1 MHVLFS
7 APAYRPAWRYGGPV
21 VAVSRLA
28 ESLAAKGVRVTV
40 FTSDSNLDQDLDVPL
55 GRPVDVAGVEVW
67 YFPRRDSFQKKLTVV
82 PYLSRSVGFLYTPS
96 MAPELDRLV
105 PSVDIVHTQA
115 PFVYGSF
122 AAARVAARFG
132 KPLVYHQHGAYNP
145 QSLRFRR
152 VKKSLY
158 IAAIEK
164 PIMRRAAVLVALT
177 EFEASSYRRFKLS
190 TPIRV
195 IPNGIDLEPFAAASG
210 AAAGDRWGIPPDAPV
225 VLFLGRLHPTKGADR
240 LLEAF
245 LRIERQ
251 FPRSRL
257 VMAGPDEWGM
267 EEGIRLAAASVG
279 KGERVILPGMV
290 NDAEKADLL
299 ARADLL
305 CLPSRGEGFSIA
317 ILEALASGKPVLIS
331 PECHFDEV
339 EAKGGGRVAA
349 SDPAT
354 LSVALAEML
363 SDTDKLRVMGQKG
376 RRLVEERYTWS
387 RVADLTI
394 QAYREALDRVQKGQ
408 S

>member
-1 MHVLFS
+1 
-7 APAYRPAWRYGGPV
+7 
-21 VAVSRLA
+21 
-28 ESLAAKGVRVTV
+28 
-40 FTSDSNLDQDLDVPL
+40 
-55 GRPVDVAGVEVW
+55 
-67 YFPRRDSFQKKLTVV
+67 
-82 PYLSRSVGFLYTPS
+82 
-96 MAPELDRLV
+96 
-105 PSVDIVHTQA
+105 
-115 PFVYGSF
+115 
-122 AAARVAARFG
+122 
-132 KPLVYHQHGAYNP
+132 
-145 QSLRFRR
+145 
-152 VKKSLY
+152 
-158 IAAIEK
+158 
-164 PIMRRAAVLVALT
+164 
-177 EFEASSYRRFKLS
+177 
-190 TPIRV
+190 
-195 IPNGIDLEPFAAASG
+195 
-210 AAAGDRWGIPPDAPV
+210 
-225 VLFLGRLHPTKGADR
+225 
-240 LLEAF
+240 
-245 LRIERQ
+245 
-251 FPRSRL
+251 
-257 VMAGPDEWGM
+257 MAGPDEWGM

-331 PECHFDEV
+331 PEAIFDAV
-339 EAKGGGRVAA
+339 AATGGGRVAA